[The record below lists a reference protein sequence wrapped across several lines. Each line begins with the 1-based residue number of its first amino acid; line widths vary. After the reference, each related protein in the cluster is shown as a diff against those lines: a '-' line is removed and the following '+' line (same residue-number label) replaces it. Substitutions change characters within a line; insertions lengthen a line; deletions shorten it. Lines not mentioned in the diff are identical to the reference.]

1 MEAQKVKHI
10 YLPQEGH
17 DIIKAASKTMGGAKI
32 PYVALQLIKAGAKKI
47 CPECCKAGSEGKG
60 VKKGMKTHKQ

>member
-47 CPECCKAGSEGKG
+47 CPEYLKVSNNETPTQKEARK
-60 VKKGMKTHKQ
+60 

>member
-1 MEAQKVKHI
+1 MLQNGGIMEAQKVKHI

-47 CPECCKAGSEGKG
+47 CPEYFKVTPTQKEARK
-60 VKKGMKTHKQ
+60 